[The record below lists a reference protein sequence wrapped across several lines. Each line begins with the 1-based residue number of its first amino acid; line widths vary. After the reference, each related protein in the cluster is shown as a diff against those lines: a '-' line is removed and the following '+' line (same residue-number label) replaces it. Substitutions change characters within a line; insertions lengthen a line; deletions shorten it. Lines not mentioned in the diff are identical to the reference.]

1 MLPAARAADPPHMQ
15 LVLTRRTLSGR
26 FDAPAA
32 RVAARVAASAL
43 VVGAAYLGA
52 AWYAG
57 VAPFRASAPAPY
69 SQGAV
74 LRAIPFDA
82 PLPYDRRLLEAGRGG
97 VLPYHVVWT
106 SAQSPDA
113 VGLEVL
119 EHLRNSPKWQLTER
133 TALAGAFTTHLARL
147 AANGQMTHFAEL
159 SVRPYGAGSLIT
171 FDFTPIPT
179 AFAPK

>member
-1 MLPAARAADPPHMQ
+1 MLPAARAADPGCMQ
-15 LVLTRRTLSGR
+15 LVLPRRALLPR
-26 FDAPAA
+26 FDAPAV
-32 RVAARVAASAL
+32 RVAARIAASLL
-43 VVGAAYLGA
+43 VVGTAYAGA

-69 SQGAV
+69 SRTSV

-82 PLPYDRRLLEAGRGG
+82 PLPYDRTLLEAGRGG
-97 VLPYHVVWT
+97 VLPYHVAWT
-106 SAQSPDA
+106 STRPPDV

-119 EHLRNSPKWQLTER
+119 EHLRGSPKWQLTER
-133 TALAGAFTTHLARL
+133 TPLVGAFTTHLARV

-159 SVRPYGAGSLIT
+159 SVRPDGAGSLIT